1 MDFALTQDQ
10 RMTLDSVKRFV
21 TSVVKTA
28 APKIDEHA
36 KMDPAVLKA
45 ASELGMPLD
54 AVPAKYEG
62 YLEGAYSHL
71 NRVLRA
77 EALAQ
82 GCAGITY
89 QLESAVDAALAL
101 AKGDDKLQA
110 NWFPKLTGAAY
121 ATAALLGE
129 QDGFTFANGKVSG
142 KQTAVLLAES
152 ATLWIVKAAGP
163 SGTVLALFGGKPKNA
178 ETFAI
183 SNTGFRACDAADVVL
198 TEVAADDVLAEGAK
212 ADEIWQT
219 LLDGSRL
226 LVAALGVGN
235 AQAAVDFA
243 QGYANERVQF
253 GRPIA
258 KFQAIGQMLEESRS
272 AIAAARL
279 LVQSLAFRLDAGE
292 KIATEIR
299 NAKAHVAKVGARAT
313 IDSVQVLGGYGFVN
327 DYPVEKYYRDARVV
341 ETLRGRDM
349 LDILINIQAA

>member
-21 TSVVKTA
+21 TNVVKTA

-36 KMDPAVLKA
+36 KMDAAVFKA
-45 ASELGMPLD
+45 AAELGMPLD
-54 AVPAKYEG
+54 AVPAKFEG
-62 YLEGAYSHL
+62 YLEGSYAHL

-110 NWFPKLTGAAY
+110 KWFAKLTGASY
-121 ATAALLGE
+121 ATAALLGDN
-129 QDGFTFANGKVSG
+129 DGFKFAGGKVSG
-142 KQTAVLLAES
+142 AQPAVLLATS
-152 ATLWIVKAAGP
+152 AAVWIVKAQGDK
-163 SGTVLALFGGKPKNA
+163 GTVLALFAGKPA
-178 ETFAI
+178 AAQI
-183 SNTGFRACDAADVVL
+183 AAVSNTGFRACDAADVSL
-198 TEVAADDVLAEGAK
+198 SEVAPDDVLAEGAQ
-212 ADEIWQT
+212 ADEIWQH

-226 LVAALGVGN
+226 LVAALGVGL
-235 AQAAVDFA
+235 AQASIDFA

-258 KFQAIGQMLEESRS
+258 KFQAIGQMLEESRA

-292 KIATEIR
+292 NVSTEIR
-299 NAKAHVAKVGARAT
+299 NAKAFVARVAARAT
-313 IDSVQVLGGYGFVN
+313 TDGVQVLGGYGFVN

-349 LDILINIQAA
+349 LDMLINIQAA